1 MDTSQYRQSI
11 DTLRSRL
18 TNLARETHT
27 RGYRPIVD
35 STGNR
40 TRFTPG
46 SDAYTRLRHYGER
59 RYLSVCRVMVLM
71 QLLRE
76 LEHPASKI
84 EVRHARAYW
93 QSVTGT
99 RDMNACHTCPAL
111 LTLDDELPTLFTTN
125 LGMRRHLILAFA
137 DCMLMPRWINELDI
151 DIDTALGRKAFAEAA
166 RRTINSATHDW
177 QQGVTF
183 YKETMREILGLARD
197 LSSSENQHVVA
208 VQGFYEGMFLTSHIK
223 EMQNY
228 VRAVAAEIGAA

>member
-11 DTLRSRL
+11 DTLRTRL

-35 STGNR
+35 STGSR

-46 SDAYTRLRHYGER
+46 SDAYTRLRKYGER

-71 QLLRE
+71 QQLRD
-76 LEHPASKI
+76 LEQPSAAVA
-84 EVRHARAYW
+84 VRHTRAYW

-111 LTLDDELPTLFTTN
+111 LTLNDELPTLFTTN
-125 LGMRRHLILAFA
+125 MGMRRHLILAFA

-151 DIDTALGRKAFAEAA
+151 DIDTALGRDAFAEAA
-166 RRTINSATHDW
+166 HRTINRDVHGW
-177 QQGVTF
+177 EQGVTF
-183 YKETMREILGLARD
+183 YKETMREIFGLAKD
-197 LSSSENQHVVA
+197 LSATENEHVLA
-208 VQGFYEGMFLTSHIK
+208 VQGFYEGMFLTSHAND
-223 EMQNY
+223 MRNY
-228 VRAVAAEIGAA
+228 EREVVAEIGAG